1 MIDVTVLGAGPAGLS
16 LATMLAETGVAVR
29 IIDEAPAPGGQ
40 VFRGTERNAGR
51 PHLTDWLGKD
61 YAKGRDL
68 IMRARAATD
77 ITWHMGTSV
86 WDIRP
91 EDGHCDLGVLC
102 DGKTEVIRSRIVVL
116 ATGAME
122 RPTPFPGWTLP
133 GVLSIGA
140 AQTLLKDGGLLPED
154 GAVLAGQG
162 PLLYLFAAQILDAG
176 VTPGLVLDLSRK
188 WAAPGHLPA
197 LARAALNAPGMI
209 AKGLRLRNRIAAAGV
224 PHLYG
229 VDGIKAQGSD
239 RVERVSYRHKGAWH
253 EVRTSLLLVHD
264 GVIPNTHIS
273 KAAGC
278 AHSWSDTRAAWEPKL
293 DAEGQSDRNALW
305 ILGDAAR
312 IMGADAAITS
322 GRVMARAIAHALG
335 LPPPDDVLKARA
347 DRQTLARLVRLR
359 DFLDRQYPPA
369 RAFTDPADDTTICRC
384 EAITAGEIRA
394 LAASGCM
401 GPNQLRAFCRAG
413 MGPCMGRQCGTAISG
428 IMAKATG
435 QSIGKTGSF
444 TVRMPLKPVT
454 IGDLANLGAP
464 SEQLD

>member
-1 MIDVTVLGAGPAGLS
+1 M
-16 LATMLAETGVAVR
+16 
-29 IIDEAPAPGGQ
+29 
-40 VFRGTERNAGR
+40 
-51 PHLTDWLGKD
+51 
-61 YAKGRDL
+61 
-68 IMRARAATD
+68 
-77 ITWHMGTSV
+77 
-86 WDIRP
+86 
-91 EDGHCDLGVLC
+91 
-102 DGKTEVIRSRIVVL
+102 
-116 ATGAME
+116 
-122 RPTPFPGWTLP
+122 
-133 GVLSIGA
+133 
-140 AQTLLKDGGLLPED
+140 
-154 GAVLAGQG
+154 
-162 PLLYLFAAQILDAG
+162 
-176 VTPGLVLDLSRK
+176 
-188 WAAPGHLPA
+188 
-197 LARAALNAPGMI
+197 
-209 AKGLRLRNRIAAAGV
+209 
-224 PHLYG
+224 
-229 VDGIKAQGSD
+229 
-239 RVERVSYRHKGAWH
+239 
-253 EVRTSLLLVHD
+253 HD

-347 DRQTLARLVRLR
+347 DRQTLARLARLR

-369 RAFTDPADDTTICRC
+369 RAFSDPADDTTICRC